1 MCAKLLQLCLTLF
14 DTMDYSLLGSPAHG
28 ILQLRILEWVAIPS
42 SRGSSHLGIEPVSL
56 MLPVFTGKFFTTS
69 ITWDALFIGMP
80 IEMLFAM
87 VLTSDSFC

>member
-42 SRGSSHLGIEPVSL
+42 SKGIFQTQGLNKALLHCRQILYHLSHLGSPDL
-56 MLPVFTGKFFTTS
+56 LGWTHMLGDEEGANPSK
-69 ITWDALFIGMP
+69 L
-80 IEMLFAM
+80 L
-87 VLTSDSFC
+87 